1 MIDKISRLGYRNL
14 NITGHSFVAMGDFIE
29 KLENLRNLTLNLAEY
44 FLFFNYNISWGND
57 YNRSLELFLNED
69 L

>member
-14 NITGHSFVAMGDFIE
+14 NITGPSFVAMGDFIE

-44 FLFFNYNISWGND
+44 FSFTIIILVGEMIIIN
-57 YNRSLELFLNED
+57 L
-69 L
+69 